1 MSKGGKVEVHIP
13 SVPGYEKV
21 AMESAA
27 SVARE
32 MGFSDDRIEDLK
44 TAVAEACI
52 NAMEHGNR
60 MDASAKV
67 GVTLTVA
74 DGTLQ
79 VDVRD
84 RGGGVGE
91 VEAPDVDR
99 KMEGKEKARGWGIF
113 LIRSLMDEVRF
124 GSAPEGGGV
133 VRMIIHLDKERA
145 DQTGTGGSADP
156 S

>member
-1 MSKGGKVEVHIP
+1 MDDAGKIEFHIP
-13 SVPGYEKV
+13 NVPGAEKT
-21 AMESAA
+21 AMEQAA
-27 SVARE
+27 TVARG

-60 MDASAKV
+60 MDASTRV
-67 GVTLTVA
+67 GVTLTFA
-74 DGTLQ
+74 DRKLQ

-84 RGGGVGE
+84 QGKGVGE
-91 VEAPDVDR
+91 IATPDIDG

-113 LIRSLMDEVRF
+113 LIRGLMDEVQF

-133 VRMIIHLDKERA
+133 VRMIIHLDRKRS
-145 DQTGTGGSADP
+145 G
-156 S
+156 